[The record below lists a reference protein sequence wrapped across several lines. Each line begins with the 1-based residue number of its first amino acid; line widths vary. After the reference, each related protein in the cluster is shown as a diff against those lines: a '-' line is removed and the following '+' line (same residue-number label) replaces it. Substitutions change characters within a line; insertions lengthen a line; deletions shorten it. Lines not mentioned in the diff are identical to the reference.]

1 MAVMQ
6 GLTRNDEGQRVGG
19 LALFRNLI
27 LALGIAGFVAVYAW
41 FVIDI
46 WNHGPA
52 TAAGIDPQ
60 ITYLAAAVGGVLA
73 SYFTFALGIG
83 KSGPGRT
90 MGGAVATVMGTF
102 KQTFTLAADRPGPA
116 IPAGRERIS
125 VAGTIAFW
133 AYALVGLAIVVTATV
148 KAKETPE
155 SIKGTAAVFTGYLTA
170 VFTATFAS
178 RTGFDAGDGA
188 SELPD
193 DGPAPP
199 VPPSP
204 APMPEPA

>member
-6 GLTRNDEGQRVGG
+6 GLRRHDEGQRVGG
-19 LALFRNLI
+19 LSLFRNLI
-27 LALGIAGFVAVYAW
+27 LIIGIAGFAGVYAW

-52 TAAGIDPQ
+52 TTANIDPQ
-60 ITYLAAAVGGVLA
+60 ATYLAAAVGGVLA

-83 KSGPGRT
+83 KSGPAQT
-90 MGGAVATVMGTF
+90 MGGAVATVRETF
-102 KQTFTLAADRPGPA
+102 RETFTLAVHRTGPPR
-116 IPAGRERIS
+116 PAGRERIS

-133 AYALVGLAIVVTATV
+133 VYALVGLAIVFTATV

-193 DGPAPP
+193 DG
-199 VPPSP
+199 S
-204 APMPEPA
+204 APMPETT